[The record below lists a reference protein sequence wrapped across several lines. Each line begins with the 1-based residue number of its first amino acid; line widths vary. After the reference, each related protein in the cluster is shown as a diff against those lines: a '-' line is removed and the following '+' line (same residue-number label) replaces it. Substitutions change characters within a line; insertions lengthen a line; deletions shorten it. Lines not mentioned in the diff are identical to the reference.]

1 MRRLLTTLMILLVVV
16 VAGLSALILLVN
28 PNDFRAWMVQQVEDR
43 SGYQLN
49 IEGPLRWHVWPQLS
63 ILSGR
68 MSLTAPGASQPIVS
82 AENMRLDV
90 ALYPLLSHQREVKQV
105 MIKDAVVQLI
115 PESESQNPAN
125 SPVAP
130 KGSYSSSPTPRGWS
144 FAIGKLQVVDSV
156 LVFQRLNKEQI
167 TVRNINLDMQ
177 QDASNNAHIELS
189 SRINRDQRD
198 LTFSLLADV
207 SLGDYP
213 HQLKADVSSL
223 EYQLQGAGL
232 LAEGIK
238 GNGAFSL
245 RWQEE
250 GDTPQKLSLNVTQFT
265 ANDSDLKGEINYTL
279 SDVAELAVNLQSSK
293 LNIDNLLMPDTSK
306 GAESV
311 SSNQPRPVIADHAEP
326 DFQTLRTT
334 QADIHLAADTVLW
347 RGLNIA
353 GLQTTLTNRQGLLKI
368 DTLKGSLGSGSLSL
382 PGSLDV
388 RGAQPKYTFQPQ
400 LNQIEIGTI
409 LKAFNY
415 PVVVSGLLS
424 LNGTL
429 SGNALTAS
437 AFREHWQG
445 DAQINLNQ
453 ARLQGM
459 NFQQLIQHA
468 VSRSASGISMLD
480 NDDNATALDN
490 LSAQVRLNNGNLKLN
505 SMAGHSRM
513 LALTGSGNLNIVRE
527 VCDVEFHIKVNG
539 GWQGSNNKLIKL
551 LENTAIP
558 LRVYGPWQQLSY
570 SLPIDQVLRDV
581 LQGEVKQRVNQWLDN
596 RAERE
601 GVDDIKKLLNDL

>member
-1 MRRLLTTLMILLVVV
+1 MILLVVV

-28 PNDFRAWMVQQVEDR
+28 PNDFRGWMVQQVEDR

-68 MSLTAPGASQPIVS
+68 MSLTAPGASQPMVS

-90 ALYPLLSHQREVKQV
+90 ALYPLLSHQLEVKQV

-115 PESESQNPAN
+115 PESESQKSAN

-130 KGSYSSSPTPRGWS
+130 KGSDSPSSTPRGWS
-144 FAIGKLQVVDSV
+144 FAIGKLQVIDSV
-156 LVFQRLNKEQI
+156 LVFQRQNKEQI
-167 TVRNINLDMQ
+167 TVRNINLEMQ

-207 SLGDYP
+207 ALGDYP
-213 HQLKADVSSL
+213 DRLKADVSSL
-223 EYQLQGAGL
+223 DYQLQGAGL

-238 GNGAFSL
+238 GSGAFSL
-245 RWQEE
+245 LWQA
-250 GDTPQKLSLNVTQFT
+250 GNTPQKLSLNVTRFT
-265 ANDSDLKGEINYTL
+265 ANDSDLQGEIHYTL
-279 SDVAELAVNLQSSK
+279 SDIAELAVNLQSSK
-293 LNIDNLLMPDTSK
+293 LNIDNLLMPDTRK
-306 GAESV
+306 GTESV
-311 SSNQPRPVIADHAEP
+311 SSNQPRPVIAEHAEP

-353 GLQTTLTNRQGLLKI
+353 GLQTTVTNRQGLLKI
-368 DTLKGSLGSGSLSL
+368 DTLKGSLGSGSLSV

-388 RGAQPKYTFQPQ
+388 RDAQPKYTFQPQ
-400 LNQIEIGTI
+400 LKQIEIGTI
-409 LKAFNY
+409 LTAFNY
-415 PVVVSGLLS
+415 PVVVNGLLS

-445 DAQINLNQ
+445 NAQINLNQ

-468 VSRSASGISMLD
+468 VSRSASGIAMQD

-505 SMAGHSRM
+505 AMSGHSRM

-539 GWQGSNNKLIKL
+539 GWQGSNNKLITL

-570 SLPIDQVLRDV
+570 SLPIDQVLRDL